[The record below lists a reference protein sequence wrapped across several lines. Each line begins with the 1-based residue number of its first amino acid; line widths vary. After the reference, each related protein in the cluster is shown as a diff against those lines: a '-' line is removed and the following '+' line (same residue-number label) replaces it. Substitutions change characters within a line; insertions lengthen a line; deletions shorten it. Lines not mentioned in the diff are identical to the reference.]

1 VHDGD
6 SDLYNSDSDNDEV
19 STKQQEGLLMLEGA
33 RDGTGGDAEAKTR
46 DDKPGSDGKDEE
58 DEDADVDP
66 KELKRWHQ
74 LKAEEAVCDSRK
86 VSHVLRLPTGLNSNQ
101 YQPKKKTDATR
112 DIQLTFKKGVRE
124 VDGKE
129 RADEYCRF
137 CL

>member
-1 VHDGD
+1 MHDGD

-33 RDGTGGDAEAKTR
+33 GDGTGGDAEAKTR
-46 DDKPGSDGKDEE
+46 DDKPGSDGEDEK

-74 LKAEEAVCDSRK
+74 LKAEEVVCDSRK
-86 VSHVLRLPTGLNSNQ
+86 VSHVLCLPTGLNSNQ
-101 YQPKKKTDATR
+101 YQPKKKTDVTC

-129 RADEYCRF
+129 RAGEYC
-137 CL
+137 

>member
-19 STKQQEGLLMLEGA
+19 STKQQEGLPMPEGA
-33 RDGTGGDAEAKTR
+33 GDGTGGDTEAKTR
-46 DDKPGSDGKDEE
+46 DDKPGSNGEDEE

-74 LKAEEAVCDSRK
+74 LKAEEAVCDGRK

-101 YQPKKKTDATR
+101 YQPKKKTNATR
-112 DIQLTFKKGVRE
+112 DIQLMFKKGVRE

-129 RADEYCRF
+129 RAGEYCRF